1 MRYIIALI
9 AALIAISLS
18 DWLLFGVVF
27 HNRYDK
33 TPATWRTVPESRKIA
48 GSMLFALI
56 GTIFLFRLADRFAAH
71 SFSSLCTLTILVW
84 LAASLPQTVT
94 NTLYVNYDVSL
105 VVSHSIGWLARI
117 AIAAAAYG
125 LIVQ

>member
-1 MRYIIALI
+1 MRYIIGLI
-9 AALIAISLS
+9 AAVVAISLS
-18 DWLLFGVVF
+18 DWLFFGVLF

-33 TPATWRTVPESRKIA
+33 TPSTWRTIPESRKIA
-48 GSMLFALI
+48 VSMLFALI
-56 GTIFLFRLADRFAAH
+56 GTVGIFRLADQFDAHTFAA
-71 SFSSLCTLTILVW
+71 LCPLTVLVW

-94 NTLYVNYDVSL
+94 NTLYVNYDASL

-117 AIAAAAYG
+117 AIASAAYG

>member
-56 GTIFLFRLADRFAAH
+56 GTIFLFRLADLFAAH
-71 SFSSLCTLTILVW
+71 SFSSLCTLTVLVW

-94 NTLYVNYDVSL
+94 NTLYVNYDASL

-125 LIVQ
+125 LIVW